1 MDTMTRATALRR
13 LEYRTETLA
22 RLVLMDAPEI
32 ILANQRNLV
41 TIAEGWVRDAER
53 GRYHCG
59 ICGADFD
66 TADELRFHQQLGHLK

>member
-32 ILANQRNLV
+32 ILENQRNLV

-53 GRYHCG
+53 GKWHCG

-66 TADELRFHQQLGHLK
+66 SQEELRLHQSFGHL